1 MKMINTVINLGILM
15 SSFVVGVLLGRAQSN
30 NEIFGLRGRLKKE
43 KIELDNV
50 KQFIEK
56 YKDNKWNPV
65 EVDKLLALVENR
77 LTIMR
82 TIDKDISKFD
92 HFDVLTRALNYRE
105 LKTLLDDFE
114 MHSRYA
120 RIYMNI
126 ITNHGDE

>member
-1 MKMINTVINLGILM
+1 MINTVINLGILM